1 MDEQTEV
8 ASFKTPRSR
17 KRLAKILAAKLDM
30 ADFSELMNYLL
41 EQAINENLSV
51 ETQRELLGGE
61 TVAREASEPYET
73 KPKKAKAGR
82 HKAA

>member
-41 EQAINENLSV
+41 EQAINENLSI

-61 TVAREASEPYET
+61 VAREASEPYET
-73 KPKKAKAGR
+73 KPKKGKAGR

>member
-41 EQAINENLSV
+41 EQAINDNLSP

-61 TVAREASEPYET
+61 VVREASEPYET